1 MLYIWDHLQ
10 IYFESQ
16 IAKFVEISK
25 KLLLISTE
33 SAAFSEKSTNL
44 LLLMCVCN
52 IYIYIYN
59 IYIYNI
65 YNIYNIYIYI

>member
-52 IYIYIYN
+52 IYIYI
-59 IYIYNI
+59 
-65 YNIYNIYIYI
+65 